1 MAASTLDSAGYVL
14 AESFL
19 PSEECERLLAA
30 IDEYRSGTE
39 LPEIHRETRGR
50 ALHYSV
56 IDGHQIHD
64 DLPDI
69 WALYTGPVRELMSEF
84 SGEAMFPLSNVRAG
98 VNVNIMPPGESE
110 YRWHYDRTPVTAILY
125 LNEVEGG
132 DTELF
137 PGLRILLSD
146 RRWSRAQRMLDVAV
160 GTNPIRSMRSKK
172 VAVSPKAGRLV
183 AMAGNRAWHSVCGV
197 GGAHDRINII
207 LAYDREGATFP
218 GEDGLDAYLYTNE
231 RTDRQDPN
239 YLG

>member
-1 MAASTLDSAGYVL
+1 MEGSTLDLEGYVVTE
-14 AESFL
+14 AYL
-19 PSEECERLLAA
+19 PPEECERLLGA
-30 IDEYRSGTE
+30 IDEYRTGRE
-39 LPEIHRETRGR
+39 LPEIHRENRGR

-56 IDGHQIHD
+56 IDGHQIRD

-69 WALYTGPVRELMSEF
+69 WALYTGPVRELMSELG
-84 SGEAMFPLSNVRAG
+84 GEAMHPLSNVRAG

-132 DTELF
+132 ETELF
-137 PGLRILLSD
+137 PGLRILLSG
-146 RRWSRAQRMLDVAV
+146 RRWSRAQRVFDYAV
-160 GTNPIRSMRSKK
+160 GRNPMRSMRSKK

-183 AMAGNRAWHSVCGV
+183 AMAGNRTWHSVCGV

-218 GEDGLDAYLYTNE
+218 EEDGLDAYLYTNE
-231 RTDRQDPN
+231 ETGRRDPN